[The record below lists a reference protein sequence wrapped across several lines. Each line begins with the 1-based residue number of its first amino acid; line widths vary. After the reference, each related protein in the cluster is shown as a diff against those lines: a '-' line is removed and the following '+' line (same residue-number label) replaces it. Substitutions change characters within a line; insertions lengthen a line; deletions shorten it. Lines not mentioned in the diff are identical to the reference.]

1 MPYTGPFVRLTW
13 QFQITGTD
21 EIADT
26 GVKLARFAGTIDANA
41 FVANI
46 TPTQLD
52 NMAGYLA
59 VCMAASPGTHWAAY
73 SALTSVKVA
82 ACDANGHYTSAPKL
96 RAITGRAGTY
106 EDVTPQSTVVVSLRS
121 NETFGRANYGRM
133 YLPHTSFPLGASY
146 QATSAVA
153 TNVAVAAATMIGSIN
168 IQAALVQADVQVV
181 NMSKLGTGTIKPV
194 SKVGI
199 GRLVDTQRRRR
210 NALPEGTIFG
220 LV

>member
-1 MPYTGPFVRLTW
+1 VPYTGPFVRLTW

-26 GVKLARFAGTIDANA
+26 GVKLARFGGLIDADA
-41 FVANI
+41 FVTNI
-46 TPTQLD
+46 TNAQLD

-59 VCMAASPGTHWAAY
+59 TMLAVSPGTHWAAY

-96 RAITGRAGTY
+96 RAITGHAGTY
-106 EDVTPQSTVVVSLRS
+106 EDVAPQNTVVLSLRS
-121 NETFGRANYGRM
+121 SETFGRANYGRM
-133 YLPHTSFPLGASY
+133 YLPHTTYPLSTTY

-153 TNVAVAAATMIGSIN
+153 TNVAIAGATMLGSIN
-168 IQAALVQADVQVV
+168 IQADLVQADVKVV

-194 SKVGI
+194 VRVGA

-210 NALPEGTIFG
+210 NALAEGTVFAF
-220 LV
+220 V